1 LTGSEAPA
9 LAHVINEPETITMT
23 LQNTNAPQA
32 RTRTF
37 EDIGVKFLTDHAGK
51 IYLLLLLTSIVVV
64 AIQEQLL

>member
-1 LTGSEAPA
+1 
-9 LAHVINEPETITMT
+9 MT